1 VLERPRLVLRED
13 DDPASLLRE
22 PLEHSSERYV

>member
-13 DDPASLLRE
+13 DDLAGPLCE
-22 PLEHSSERYV
+22 PLEH